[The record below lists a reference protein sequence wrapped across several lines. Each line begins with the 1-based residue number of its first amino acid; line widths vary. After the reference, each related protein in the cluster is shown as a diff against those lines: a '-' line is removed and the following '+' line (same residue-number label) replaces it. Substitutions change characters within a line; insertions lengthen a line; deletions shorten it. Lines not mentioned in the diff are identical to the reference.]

1 MHINCDACEKSKTI
15 ELVDGKLVCSDCMH
29 WAMECEARFI
39 LSMPQMTRRGMLDN
53 RELKRGKASVDKL
66 KEVIHAVFNKQRI
79 NSR

>member
-1 MHINCDACEKSKTI
+1 
-15 ELVDGKLVCSDCMH
+15 
-29 WAMECEARFI
+29 MECEARFI